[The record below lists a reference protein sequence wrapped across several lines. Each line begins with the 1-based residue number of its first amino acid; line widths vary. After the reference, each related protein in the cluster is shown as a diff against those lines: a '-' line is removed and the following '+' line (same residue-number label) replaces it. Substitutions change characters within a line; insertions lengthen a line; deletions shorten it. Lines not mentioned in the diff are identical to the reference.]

1 MALVA
6 HAAATSCKQGG
17 TLRFT
22 VAGPGPGLV
31 VVEDAV
37 DGRPVHRA
45 EVSAGPWDLAVPPHW
60 RSSLYRA
67 VFTPGAGEE
76 SEVWF
81 VVRPAEPGVRSRILL
96 SVPFATW
103 QAYNRAGVPGEG
115 LYWTEDPDRA
125 ARAGFD
131 RPGGGPPPERWEA
144 GLMRWLRR
152 HGPDVEYCSNLDL
165 HLDPQA
171 LLPYQLLVVNG
182 HDEYWT
188 WEMRDRVEGFVAAG
202 GNLAVFGANTA
213 WWQMR
218 LEDGGRTMVCY
229 RDAVADPMAA
239 VAPERATVEWSSH
252 PVNRPE
258 NSLTGLSFRQGAG
271 CWGPGMPQM
280 YREAY
285 TTAFAGHWVFEGTG
299 LADGDTFA
307 RGGLGYET
315 DAAELDF
322 TDGVPAATGRDGTPA
337 SFTVLATAD
346 LRHWDAYG
354 QGGWAVM
361 GVFDSGAGTVFNA
374 GTVNWGAALDDPVV
388 HRITRNVLTR
398 LAAPPRTDRWTAIG
412 AAHGATAL
420 AGAGAWLFAA
430 QPDGTLGV
438 RPSGP
443 QNLPLRPLGP
453 APGIVALAA
462 PREAVT
468 GGPLHLYAADGAGRL
483 LLRPARPEAA
493 GWTPAGRCPAG
504 TRALAV
510 CDGLLYA
517 LDGSGA
523 LWSAPQGLPA
533 GSTAR
538 EWTRLAPP
546 SRLVA
551 LTAVN
556 GRLYAVTAEDV
567 LLHRRPGPAQ
577 EWQELGP
584 AGGSVLLA
592 GQAGRLVGL
601 GVDGVLRT
609 RGVLPAQGAGPAP
622 GAARPAVV
630 AGALDRSRA

>member
-1 MALVA
+1 M
-6 HAAATSCKQGG
+6 
-17 TLRFT
+17 
-22 VAGPGPGLV
+22 
-31 VVEDAV
+31 
-37 DGRPVHRA
+37 
-45 EVSAGPWDLAVPPHW
+45 
-60 RSSLYRA
+60 
-67 VFTPGAGEE
+67 
-76 SEVWF
+76 
-81 VVRPAEPGVRSRILL
+81 
-96 SVPFATW
+96 
-103 QAYNRAGVPGEG
+103 
-115 LYWTEDPDRA
+115 
-125 ARAGFD
+125 
-131 RPGGGPPPERWEA
+131 
-144 GLMRWLRR
+144 
-152 HGPDVEYCSNLDL
+152 
-165 HLDPQA
+165 
-171 LLPYQLLVVNG
+171 
-182 HDEYWT
+182 
-188 WEMRDRVEGFVAAG
+188 
-202 GNLAVFGANTA
+202 
-213 WWQMR
+213 
-218 LEDGGRTMVCY
+218 
-229 RDAVADPMAA
+229 
-239 VAPERATVEWSSH
+239 
-252 PVNRPE
+252 
-258 NSLTGLSFRQGAG
+258 
-271 CWGPGMPQM
+271 
-280 YREAY
+280 
-285 TTAFAGHWVFEGTG
+285 
-299 LADGDTFA
+299 
-307 RGGLGYET
+307 
-315 DAAELDF
+315 
-322 TDGVPAATGRDGTPA
+322 
-337 SFTVLATAD
+337 LATAD

-412 AAHGATAL
+412 AAPGATAL

-430 QPDGTLGV
+430 LPDGTLGV

-493 GWTPAGRCPAG
+493 GWTAAGRCPAG

-556 GRLYAVTAEDV
+556 GRLYAVTADDV

-577 EWQELGP
+577 DWQELGP

-630 AGALDRSRA
+630 AGAALDRSRA